1 MGTACINGNCTD
13 PCIGFDECGANAV
26 CETVSHSATCK
37 CPNGTRELNSP
48 YVACVPAEM
57 DLSTISCL
65 RDSDCSFG
73 LTCQDW
79 QCRPASNRRK
89 RKLKSLRWLYGLGLT
104 VNTTVLWKQTYELWN
119 YYKKWQQKPFNLLKC
134 WKVWFILLK
143 SGIITIF
150 RVLFCTSCI
159 IFFVKWLHSNLGRSM
174 HSGVKFSFKKIIK
187 MNNKFPLRLNYS
199 LNYLRFC

>member
-37 CPNGTRELNSP
+37 CPSGTRELNSP

-73 LTCQDW
+73 LTCQEW

-89 RKLKSLRWLYGLGLT
+89 RKLKRWSTHPPWPLILQCCET
-104 VNTTVLWKQTYELWN
+104 KQTMN
-119 YYKKWQQKPFNLLKC
+119 YTKNDKNLLICSSAERCDSYC
-134 WKVWFILLK
+134 WKVGLLL
-143 SGIITIF
+143 F
-150 RVLFCTSCI
+150 RVLFCTFCI
-159 IFFVKWLHSNLGRSM
+159 IFLWNGCTA
-174 HSGVKFSFKKIIK
+174 I
-187 MNNKFPLRLNYS
+187 
-199 LNYLRFC
+199 

>member
-119 YYKKWQQKPFNLLKC
+119 YYKNDNKNLLICSSAERCDSYC
-134 WKVWFILLK
+134 WKVGLLQ
-143 SGIITIF
+143 F
-150 RVLFCTSCI
+150 FVYYFVLFAL
-159 IFFVKWLHSNLGRSM
+159 FFVKWLHSNFRQINAQWSEN
-174 HSGVKFSFKKIIK
+174 FF
-187 MNNKFPLRLNYS
+187 
-199 LNYLRFC
+199 